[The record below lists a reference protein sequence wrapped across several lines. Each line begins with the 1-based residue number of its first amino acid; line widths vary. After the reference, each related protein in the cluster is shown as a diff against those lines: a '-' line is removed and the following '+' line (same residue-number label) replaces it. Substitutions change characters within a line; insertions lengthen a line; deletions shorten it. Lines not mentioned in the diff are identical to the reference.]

1 MARVTFLFLGW
12 LAMATLGAGMAYQNG
27 LNLLRGQADG
37 VSAALFLVGASVF
50 GFALLVLGRVVFL
63 TAPKRKLEE

>member
-1 MARVTFLFLGW
+1 MARVTLLFLGW
-12 LAMATLGAGMAYQNG
+12 LAVATLSAGAAYQNG
-27 LNLLRGQADG
+27 LNLLQGQADG
-37 VSAALFLVGASVF
+37 VSAVLFLVGASAF

>member
-12 LAMATLGAGMAYQNG
+12 LAVATLSAGAAYQNG

-37 VSAALFLVGASVF
+37 VSAGLFLVGASAF

-63 TAPKRKLEE
+63 TAPKRKS